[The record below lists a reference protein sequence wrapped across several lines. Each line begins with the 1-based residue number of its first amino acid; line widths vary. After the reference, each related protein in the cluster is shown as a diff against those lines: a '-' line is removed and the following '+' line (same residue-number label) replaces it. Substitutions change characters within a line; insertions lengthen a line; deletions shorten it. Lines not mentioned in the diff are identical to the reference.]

1 MTRREALCYWTPP
14 VVWAGI
20 ILVGTSLPKVPGPNV
35 VGIDKVSHLVA
46 YGILGVLL
54 VRGFRYCQCWRYG
67 RAAAWTLIVGGLFG
81 AFDELHQSWIPG
93 RSTDLLDFAADF
105 AGLTLAVAAVWT
117 WDRLSTHEDVSESVD
132 HAQTAIEGA
141 NTRKEMST
149 MAEALHLD
157 QEDFES
163 EVLQSDKPALVDFWA
178 PWCGP
183 CQMMGPTI
191 DKLAGDYE
199 GKAVIAKVNV
209 DDSPDL
215 ASKYGIRSIPALLF
229 FKDGEVADQL
239 VGVQSEDQ
247 LKEKLDSMA

>member
-1 MTRREALCYWTPP
+1 MTRREALVYWVPP

-20 ILVGTSLPKVPGPNV
+20 IMVGTSLPRVPGPDV
-35 VGIDKVSHLVA
+35 AGFDKVSHLAA
-46 YGILGVLL
+46 YGILGLL
-54 VRGFRYCQCWRYG
+54 LMRGLGYSLDWNYG
-67 RAAAWTLIVGGLFG
+67 RAAVWTLIVGGLYG

-93 RSTDLLDFAADF
+93 RSTELLDFAADF
-105 AGLTLAVAAVWT
+105 AGLMLAVAAVWT
-117 WDRLSTHEDVSESVD
+117 WDRLSTNEDVTESVD
-132 HAQTAIEGA
+132 HAQTATEGA
-141 NTRKEMST
+141 HTHKEMST

-157 QEDFES
+157 QDSFES

-199 GKAVIAKVNV
+199 GTAVIAKVNV

>member
-1 MTRREALCYWTPP
+1 MSRREAIFYWAPP
-14 VVWAGI
+14 AVWAGI
-20 ILVGTSLPKVPGPNV
+20 ILVGTSLPRVPGPDV
-35 VGIDKVSHLVA
+35 AGFDKVSHLVA
-46 YGILGVLL
+46 YGVLGMLL
-54 VRGFRYCQCWRYG
+54 LRGFRGARHARFW
-67 RAAAWTLIVGGLFG
+67 RAAAWTLLVGGLYG

-93 RSTDLLDFAADF
+93 RTTDLLDFAADL
-105 AGLTLAVAAVWT
+105 AGLVLAVVAVWT
-117 WDRLSTHEDVSESVD
+117 WEWLTTRTDQTRSVD
-132 HAQTAIEGA
+132 HTQTDVNE
-141 NTRKEMST
+141 ELST

-157 QEDFES
+157 QDSFES
-163 EVLQSDKPALVDFWA
+163 EVLQSDKPALVDFWV

-199 GKAVIAKVNV
+199 GTAVIAKVNV